1 MKVKITADTR
11 KWLTLE
17 ELPAAQT
24 IIRDMREE
32 DAAADLEILAGFFHA
47 PAPKEYTAEIAGNGR
62 VLDAY
67 MEGSG
72 RLDVW
77 IETTLPET
85 WEDGKHVIYKVGCY
99 LTDIW
104 SIGGVDADELRSH
117 MYVRRFVEE

>member
-47 PAPKEYTAEIAGNGR
+47 SAPKEYTAEIAGNAR
-62 VLDAY
+62 IWDAY
-67 MEGSG
+67 GEGTG

-77 IETTLPET
+77 IECMLLDG
-85 WEDGKHVIYKVGCY
+85 WEDGKNVIYNVGCY
-99 LTDIW
+99 LTDLW

-117 MYVRRFVEE
+117 MYVRRFVGE